1 MIQSDGIMAKL
12 KGSETEKNLL
22 KAFAGES
29 QARNRYTYFT
39 NVAKKEGFEQIAGI
53 FQETADNEREH
64 AEIFFKHLEGGDIS
78 ITASYPAG
86 RIGTTA
92 ENLLAAAE
100 GELLEWGTLYPGF
113 ERVAREEGLDRVA
126 ESFKEI
132 TEIEVRHEKRYR
144 KLLEDVKAGTVFKN
158 SELIKWKCR
167 NCGYVHEGKEAP
179 KVCPA
184 CKHPQSFYE
193 RLAENY

>member
-1 MIQSDGIMAKL
+1 
-12 KGSETEKNLL
+12 
-22 KAFAGES
+22 
-29 QARNRYTYFT
+29 
-39 NVAKKEGFEQIAGI
+39 
-53 FQETADNEREH
+53 
-64 AEIFFKHLEGGDIS
+64 LEGGDVS
-78 ITASYPAG
+78 ITAFYPAG